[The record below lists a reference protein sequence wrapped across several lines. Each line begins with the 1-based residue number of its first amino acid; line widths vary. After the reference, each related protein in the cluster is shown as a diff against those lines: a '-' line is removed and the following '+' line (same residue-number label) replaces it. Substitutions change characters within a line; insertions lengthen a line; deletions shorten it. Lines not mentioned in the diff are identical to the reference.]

1 MVIEGGVVMKKIIV
15 AFAALAAAFSLASCS
30 KEQVETPSTGLR
42 LNVKVASID
51 GSADTKAAKTGWE
64 AGDRI
69 NMWFDDWNYTAQTE
83 NHIPDMIIRY
93 NGSAWVV
100 ESEAEGLDA
109 RLKAAGKLSA
119 VYEGFNDLS
128 KYTFQWWNSSEW
140 FRPHRSWHDVE
151 TDHRSL
157 IAYTEGTDYAYADDT
172 LTACLDSWLLQ
183 TKFKVVVKNDDNMMN
198 SAAENYALQVKN
210 TTNDTYASVTSCFI
224 IGPRSNYPEIFQGS
238 SNYRGIAGGVQE
250 SDGIAF
256 YFSSLAATNADIVFT
271 LLESGVKSNLSYSVK
286 GKTVDPG
293 VMTSIAFNHSKFYGA
308 SGTTGTAKRT
318 GDIEVK
324 WVQLWENGPKFA
336 EYNVGAANNK
346 AEDYG
351 GYYCWGGSIDKD
363 RNRAYKE
370 GTDALTGND
379 DMATNFWG
387 SNWRMP
393 TREEFKALLANCDVA
408 WTAVNGVNGRMYT
421 GKGDY
426 ASNSVFLPASGF
438 FFINLVQDTGSF
450 GYYWSSK
457 PGDSSRAYQM
467 YFSVTGQDM
476 HDGYR
481 EMGNSV
487 RAVLAE

>member
-1 MVIEGGVVMKKIIV
+1 MKKIIV

-30 KEQVETPSTGLR
+30 KEQIETPSDDIKI
-42 LNVKVASID
+42 NIKVANLD
-51 GSADTKAAKTGWE
+51 GTPDTRAVKTGWVS
-64 AGDRI
+64 GDKI
-69 NMWFDDWNYTAQTE
+69 NIW
-83 NHIPDMIIRY
+83 
-93 NGSAWVV
+93 
-100 ESEAEGLDA
+100 
-109 RLKAAGKLSA
+109 
-119 VYEGFNDLS
+119 YEGNSQRNPDLVIMYDGSEWKKDAAATVSGKVPAESGKMFYFYEGGNDLS
-128 KYTFQWWNSSEW
+128 KYTGSTNTYYGFNLV
-140 FRPHRSWHDVE
+140 FGDNYYRP
-151 TDHRSL
+151 TT
-157 IAYTEGTDYAYADDT
+157 YTYT
-172 LTACLDSWLLQ
+172 
-183 TKFKVVVKNDDNMMN
+183 
-198 SAAENYALQVKN
+198 
-210 TTNDTYASVTSCFI
+210 
-224 IGPRSNYPEIFQGS
+224 
-238 SNYRGIAGGVQE
+238 
-250 SDGIAF
+250 DGIFSADIEYWSPATEFQIVVTDIAPAKYELKCSNLLKMSGFGVTGATFYTANSGYDQYVPGVANEDGAAF
-256 YFSSLAATNADIVFT
+256 YFKTAQDCTASAIYVFT
-271 LLESGVKSNLSYSVK
+271 LRNIETAEEKTYTVT
-286 GKTVDPG
+286 GKTHDQSAL
-293 VMTSIAFNHSKFYGA
+293 TAIKIAFGKFSGA

-318 GDIEVK
+318 GDIDVN

-363 RNRAYKE
+363 RSRVYKE
-370 GTDALTGND
+370 GTDVLTGND
-379 DMATNFWG
+379 DTATNLWG

-393 TREEFKALLANCDVA
+393 TREEFKGLLDNCDVA

-450 GYYWSSK
+450 GYYFSSK